1 VVGHHLQR
9 ENAGPKPSALMV
21 AIQRAAHQLLESPLV
36 LDGPLALTILGEPPG
51 AATAAWK
58 PGTRSS
64 IARCP

>member
-1 VVGHHLQR
+1 
-9 ENAGPKPSALMV
+9 MV

-36 LDGPLALTILGEPPG
+36 LDDPLALTILGEPPG

-64 IARCP
+64 IARCPSWPGSVDDERPLLV